1 MSTHVRS
8 SIAQSTSTF
17 QMGQN
22 PLSPEVA
29 LTILK
34 AIDQSDKCII
44 HTLDL
49 SVSFYLVVHFQLGK
63 LIIHTLHLLV
73 RLYLVVL

>member
-1 MSTHVRS
+1 M
-8 SIAQSTSTF
+8 F

-34 AIDQSDKCII
+34 AIEQSDKCIV

-49 SVSFYLVVHFQLGK
+49 SVSQRCTHYSIWLYQPRYGK
-63 LIIHTLHLLV
+63 NAIIAYTNRKDSGESAHHILSH
-73 RLYLVVL
+73 